1 VCLCHT
7 SFVRCS
13 LKFPHHHPAP
23 QAFIALLEALG
34 TTLPALVANAP
45 LLTAV
50 LQYHVLPG
58 TVIANTTALAAAG
71 RMRTL
76 LTGKNL
82 TLSGT

>member
-1 VCLCHT
+1 MNLWGVIRELILA
-7 SFVRCS
+7 FVS
-13 LKFPHHHPAP
+13 PPAP

-58 TVIANTTALAAAG
+58 TVIANTTALATAG
-71 RMRTL
+71 SVRTL